1 VASDRVFGVGRGK
14 VFPAARAKTLL
25 NPARRIVQSPSR
37 TVAKMGLRATD
48 RVLEIG
54 SGPGYFTP
62 ELARATPSGRV
73 VAMDLQIEMLELASA
88 RTDRRSVSCVQG
100 DAMALPFGEAAFDA
114 ASVILVL
121 GEVPDRVACIAE
133 IARVVRAGGHLVL
146 CESRRDSDFIGLRD
160 LVALV
165 EPAGFQFAG
174 RRGIAWEYTARFL
187 RR

>member
-1 VASDRVFGVGRGK
+1 MAPERVFGVGRGK
-14 VFPAARAKTLL
+14 VFPAERAKSLL

-37 TVAKMGLRATD
+37 TVAKMALRASD

-73 VAMDLQIEMLELASA
+73 VALDLQSEMLRLAAA
-88 RTDRRSVSCVQG
+88 RTDRGSVSCVQG
-100 DAMALPFGEAAFDA
+100 DAMALPFADARFDA
-114 ASVILVL
+114 ALVILVL
-121 GEVPDRVACIAE
+121 GEVPDRAACLGE
-133 IARVVRAGGHLVL
+133 IARVVRAGGQLAL

-165 EPAGFQFAG
+165 EPAGFEFAG